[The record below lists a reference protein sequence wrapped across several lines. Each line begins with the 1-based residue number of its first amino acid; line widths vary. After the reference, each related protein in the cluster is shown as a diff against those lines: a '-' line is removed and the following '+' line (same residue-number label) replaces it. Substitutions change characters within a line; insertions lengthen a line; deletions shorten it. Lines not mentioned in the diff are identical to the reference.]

1 VPPALKFLPFEAAE
15 PTMSQI
21 SIDQVLSQ
29 IRSIA
34 AQTQAPGIKPA
45 GLTNDAAAASGAG
58 AVSGTGNNFA
68 TLMRSGLEQAN
79 QTELRAN
86 DLADKFERGVPG
98 VDLPTVMLEANKA
111 NLSFR
116 AVTEVRNRLISAYTD
131 IMNMQM

>member
-1 VPPALKFLPFEAAE
+1 
-15 PTMSQI
+15 MSQL

-29 IRSIA
+29 IRSL
-34 AQTQAPGIKPA
+34 QSQVQAPGIRPA
-45 GLTNDAAAASGAG
+45 ALSAGAEAASGSA
-58 AVSGTGNNFA
+58 AVSGAGGTFA

-111 NLSFR
+111 NLTFR
-116 AVTEVRNRLISAYTD
+116 AVTEVRNRMISAYTD

>member
-1 VPPALKFLPFEAAE
+1 
-15 PTMSQI
+15 MSQI

-34 AQTQAPGIKPA
+34 AQAQTPGIRPA
-45 GLTNDAAAASGAG
+45 GLANEAAAASGTGTAT
-58 AVSGTGNNFA
+58 ATGNSFA

-116 AVTEVRNRLISAYTD
+116 AVTEVRNRLVSAYTD
-131 IMNMQM
+131 IMNMQL

>member
-1 VPPALKFLPFEAAE
+1 
-15 PTMSQI
+15 MSQL

-29 IRSIA
+29 IRSL
-34 AQTQAPGIKPA
+34 QSQVQAPAIRPA
-45 GLTNDAAAASGAG
+45 NLAAGAEAASGTAAASG
-58 AVSGTGNNFA
+58 TGSTFA

-98 VDLPTVMLEANKA
+98 VDLPTVMLEGNKA
-111 NLSFR
+111 NLAFR
-116 AVTEVRNRLISAYTD
+116 AVTEVRNRMISAYTD